1 MIEFNSEISG
11 LDNVGKTML
20 NLPTKM
26 RTTIYS
32 KALLAGGAV
41 VRDRASQN
49 VKSVVSSEASGV
61 LAKNLRV
68 YRLKKKRGWYRSG
81 VMVRRGAVNKRK
93 RDGNGQP
100 VRVGLYGSVLEY
112 GKRNQPPRPWL
123 RSAYASQRGAAE
135 QRIRQVISKN
145 LLSALESAKKI

>member
-1 MIEFNSEISG
+1 M
-11 LDNVGKTML
+11 DK
-20 NLPTKM
+20 LPSKM
-26 RTTIYS
+26 RSLIYS

-41 VRDRASQN
+41 VRDKASIN

-68 YRLKKKRGWYRSG
+68 YRLKKKRGWYRAG

-93 RDGNGQP
+93 RDGNGKP

-112 GKRNQPPRPWL
+112 GKKNQPPRAWL
-123 RSAYASQRGAAE
+123 RPAYASERGKAE
-135 QRIRQVISKN
+135 SRVRQVFTNN
-145 LLSALESAKKI
+145 LLSALESAKKS